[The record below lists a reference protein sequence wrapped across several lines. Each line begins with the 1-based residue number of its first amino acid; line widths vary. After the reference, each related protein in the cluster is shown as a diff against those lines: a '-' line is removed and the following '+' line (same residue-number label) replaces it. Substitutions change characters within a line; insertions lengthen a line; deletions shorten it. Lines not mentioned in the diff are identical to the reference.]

1 MQGEVVRSEQ
11 EVRIAERRAAAMA
24 ESAKGEA
31 AATRLRAEAEA
42 DATRAVGAAKAEP
55 CQLGVAALGKGEYTP
70 SS

>member
-31 AATRLRAEAEA
+31 AAARMLGAGGP
-42 DATRAVGAAKAEP
+42 GAAATKTS
-55 CQLGVAALGKGEYTP
+55 V
-70 SS
+70 